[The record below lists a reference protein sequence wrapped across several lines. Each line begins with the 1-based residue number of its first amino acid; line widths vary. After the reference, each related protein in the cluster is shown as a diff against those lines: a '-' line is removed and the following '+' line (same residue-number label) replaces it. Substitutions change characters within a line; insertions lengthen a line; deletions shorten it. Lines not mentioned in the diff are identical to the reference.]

1 MKKQVKPVKK
11 KLQKKVIPAKKSK
24 SSSKLLKVL
33 AVLFGSFVLLFA
45 GILIAVYI
53 IVDKDFIESQ
63 LENVLHRQVRVA
75 SFDSSIFSA
84 VSGIEVKDVK
94 VSNFKTEEQL
104 KSLKGKPVPEND
116 VFAAL
121 GSFKFK
127 LSIPPL
133 LKKQFVLNEV
143 MLYSAKINIIRYK
156 NGMFNFSDLLVPSK
170 KDKTKKEKEIS
181 PEEKPKDSAPVKAD
195 DIPVAVNIG
204 SIGLQDAQINFYD
217 QTTGQSLMLYKV
229 TAKVH
234 DIIIDPSDLKN
245 KDNAVFVVSGGIK
258 TVSRPK
264 SGSVESFDIGFE
276 VTGNAIPFD
285 KSTRILNPE
294 ITFRAG
300 SPYGTITGLQ
310 IFNEMINVEQL
321 SKYSG
326 KFDFLKKEINWK
338 NGFVSAHYKNNIV
351 SFKDGKIAN
360 DDYTLLFNGSMNIA
374 SSVVDID
381 ADLSIAKK
389 HAETVKKRIEALA
402 SKAIK
407 GKAAKFVTPAKVADI
422 ALKPLLND
430 KGEIFLKEKI
440 KGNVAKPDADLISP
454 KLSSIDDVIKDAV
467 KEAGGEVID
476 AVKDKA
482 KDKAKKEAAKQTD
495 KAKSKAGSKVKG
507 LINR

>member
-1 MKKQVKPVKK
+1 MKKQLKTVKK
-11 KLQKKVIPAKKSK
+11 SAKKKFISAKKTK
-24 SSSKLLKVL
+24 SSSRLLKAL
-33 AVLFGSFVLLFA
+33 AVIFGSFILLFA
-45 GILIAVYI
+45 GVLIAVYI
-53 IVDKDFIESQ
+53 IVDKEFVESQ

-84 VSGIEVKDVK
+84 VSGIEIKDVK
-94 VSNFKTEEQL
+94 VSNFKTEDQL
-104 KSLKGKPVPEND
+104 KSLKGKPVAEND

-121 GSFKFK
+121 GSFRFK

-143 MLYSAKINIIRYK
+143 MLYSAKINIVRYK
-156 NGMFNFSDLLVPSK
+156 NGMFNFSDLLVPEK
-170 KDKTKKEKEIS
+170 KDKSKKEKEVS
-181 PEEKPKDSAPVKAD
+181 PEDKPKDSAPVKAD

-204 SIGLQDAQINFYD
+204 SIGLQDAQISIFD

-234 DIIIDPSDLKN
+234 DIVIDPSDLKN
-245 KDNAVFVVSGGIK
+245 KDNAAFVISGGIK

-276 VTGNAIPFD
+276 ITGNAVPFD

-294 ITFRAG
+294 INLRAG

-326 KFDFLKKEINWK
+326 KFDFLKKEITWK
-338 NGFVSAHYKNNIV
+338 NGFVSAHYKNNVV

-360 DDYTLLFNGSMNIA
+360 DDYTLLFNGNMNIV

-389 HAETVKKRIEALA
+389 HSETVKKRIETLA

-407 GKAAKFVTPAKVADI
+407 GKAAKFVTPAKIADI

-440 KGNVAKPDADLISP
+440 KGNVSKPDAELVSP
-454 KLSSIDDVIKDAV
+454 KLSSIDDVIKEAV
-467 KEAGGEVID
+467 KEAGGEIID
-476 AVKDKA
+476 AAKDKA
-482 KDKAKKEAAKQTD
+482 KDKAKKEATKQTD
-495 KAKSKAGSKVKG
+495 KAKSKAGSKVKS
-507 LINR
+507 LLKN

>member
-11 KLQKKVIPAKKSK
+11 SSQKKVIPAKKSK
-24 SSSKLLKVL
+24 SSSKLLKAL
-33 AVLFGSFVLLFA
+33 AVLFGAFVLLFA

-53 IVDKDFIESQ
+53 IVDKDFVESQ

-75 SFDSSIFSA
+75 AFDSSIFSA
-84 VSGIEVKDVK
+84 VSGIEVKEVK

-104 KSLKGKPVPEND
+104 KSLKGKPVAEND

-156 NGMFNFSDLLVPSK
+156 NGMFNFSDLLVPAK
-170 KDKTKKEKEIS
+170 KDKSEKEVS

-195 DIPVAVNIG
+195 DLPVAVNIG
-204 SIGLQDAQINFYD
+204 SVGLQDAQINFYD
-217 QTTGQSLMLYKV
+217 QATGQSLMLYKV

-234 DIIIDPSDLKN
+234 DIVVDPKDLSN
-245 KDNAVFVVSGGIK
+245 KDNAMFIISGGIK

-276 VTGNAIPFD
+276 VTGNAVPFD

-294 ITFRAG
+294 INLRAG

-338 NGFVSAHYKNNIV
+338 NGFVSAHYKNNVV

-360 DDYTLLFNGSMNIA
+360 DDYTLLFNGNMNIA
-374 SSVVDID
+374 TSVVDID

-389 HAETVKKRIEALA
+389 HSETVKKRIEALA

-407 GKAAKFVTPAKVADI
+407 GKVAKFVTPAKIADI
-422 ALKPLLND
+422 ALKPLLNE

-440 KGNVAKPDADLISP
+440 KGDVAKPNADLVSP

-476 AVKDKA
+476 AAKDKA
-482 KDKAKKEAAKQTD
+482 KDKAKKEATKQTD
-495 KAKSKAGSKVKG
+495 KAKSKAGSKIKG
-507 LINR
+507 LIK

>member
-1 MKKQVKPVKK
+1 MKKPVKPVKK
-11 KLQKKVIPAKKSK
+11 SSKKKVIPAKKSK

-33 AVLFGSFVLLFA
+33 AVLFGAFVLLFA

-53 IVDKDFIESQ
+53 IVDKDFVESQ

-104 KSLKGKPVPEND
+104 KSLKGKPVAEND

-156 NGMFNFSDLLVPSK
+156 NGMFNFSDLIVPEK
-170 KDKTKKEKEIS
+170 KDKSEKEVS
-181 PEEKPKDSAPVKAD
+181 PEEKPKDSAPVKAE

-204 SIGLQDAQINFYD
+204 SVGLQDAQINFYD

-234 DIIIDPSDLKN
+234 DIVIDPKDLAN
-245 KDNAVFVVSGGIK
+245 KDNAMFVISGGIK

-276 VTGNAIPFD
+276 VTGNAVPFD

-294 ITFRAG
+294 INLRAG

-326 KFDFLKKEINWK
+326 KFDFLKKEIKWK
-338 NGFVSAHYKNNIV
+338 NGFVSAHYKNNVV

-360 DDYTLLFNGSMNIA
+360 DDYTLLFNGNMNIV

-389 HAETVKKRIEALA
+389 HSETVKKRIENLA

-407 GKAAKFVTPAKVADI
+407 GKAAKFVTPAKIADV

-440 KGNVAKPDADLISP
+440 KGNVSKPDAELVSP
-454 KLSSIDDVIKDAV
+454 KLSSIDDVVKEAV
-467 KEAGGEVID
+467 KEAGGEIID
-476 AVKDKA
+476 AAKDKA

-495 KAKSKAGSKVKG
+495 KAKSKAGSKVKS

>member
-1 MKKQVKPVKK
+1 
-11 KLQKKVIPAKKSK
+11 
-24 SSSKLLKVL
+24 
-33 AVLFGSFVLLFA
+33 
-45 GILIAVYI
+45 
-53 IVDKDFIESQ
+53 ESQ

-75 SFDSSIFSA
+75 SFDSSVFSA
-84 VSGIEVKDVK
+84 VSGIEVKDVR

-104 KSLKGKPVPEND
+104 KSLKGKPVAEND

-143 MLYSAKINIIRYK
+143 MLYSAKINIVRYK
-156 NGMFNFSDLLVPSK
+156 NGMFNFSDLLVPKK
-170 KDKTKKEKEIS
+170 KDKPEKKVS
-181 PEEKPKDSAPVKAD
+181 PEEKPKDSAPVKAED
-195 DIPVAVNIG
+195 LPVAVNIG
-204 SIGLQDAQINFYD
+204 SVGLQDAQINIYD

-234 DIIIDPSDLKN
+234 DIVVDPKDLSN
-245 KDNAVFVVSGGIK
+245 KDNAMFVISGGIK

-276 VTGNAIPFD
+276 VTGNAVPFD
-285 KSTRILNPE
+285 KSTRIMNPE
-294 ITFRAG
+294 INLRAG

-338 NGFVSAHYKNNIV
+338 NGFVSAHYKNNVV
-351 SFKDGKIAN
+351 SFRDGKIAN
-360 DDYTLLFNGSMNIA
+360 DDYTLLFNGNMNIA
-374 SSVVDID
+374 TSVVDID

-389 HAETVKKRIEALA
+389 HSETVKKRIVTLA
-402 SKAIK
+402 SKAVK
-407 GKAAKFVTPAKVADI
+407 GKAAKIVTPVKIADI

-440 KGNVAKPDADLISP
+440 KGNVSKPNADLVSP
-454 KLSSIDDVIKDAV
+454 KLSSIDDVVKEAV

-476 AVKDKA
+476 AAKDKA
-482 KDKAKKEAAKQTD
+482 KDKTKKEAAKQTD
-495 KAKSKAGSKVKG
+495 KAKSKAGSKVKS
-507 LINR
+507 LIK

>member
-1 MKKQVKPVKK
+1 MKKPVKPVKK
-11 KLQKKVIPAKKSK
+11 SSKKKVIPAKKSK

-33 AVLFGSFVLLFA
+33 AVLCGSFVLLFA

-104 KSLKGKPVPEND
+104 KSLKGKPVAEND

-143 MLYSAKINIIRYK
+143 MLYSAKINIVRYK
-156 NGMFNFSDLLVPSK
+156 NGMFNFSDLLVPEK
-170 KDKTKKEKEIS
+170 KDKPKKEIS
-181 PEEKPKDSAPVKAD
+181 PAEKPKDSAPVKAD
-195 DIPVAVNIG
+195 DLPVAVNIG
-204 SIGLQDAQINFYD
+204 SVGLQDAQINIYD
-217 QTTGQSLMLYKV
+217 QTTGQSLVLYKV

-234 DIIIDPSDLKN
+234 DIVVDPKDLSN
-245 KDNAVFVVSGGIK
+245 KDNAMFVISGGIK

-264 SGSVESFDIGFE
+264 SGSVESFDVGFE
-276 VTGNAIPFD
+276 VTGNAVPFD

-294 ITFRAG
+294 INLRAG

-326 KFDFLKKEINWK
+326 KFDFLKKEIKWK
-338 NGFVSAHYKNNIV
+338 NGFVSAHYKNNVV
-351 SFKDGKIAN
+351 SFRDGKIAN
-360 DDYTLLFNGSMNIA
+360 DDYTLLFNGNMNIA
-374 SSVVDID
+374 TSVVDID

-407 GKAAKFVTPAKVADI
+407 GKAAKFVTPVKIAEI

-440 KGNVAKPDADLISP
+440 KGNISKPNADLVTP
-454 KLSSIDDVIKDAV
+454 KLSSIDDVVKEAV

-476 AVKDKA
+476 AAKDKA

-507 LINR
+507 LIK

>member
-1 MKKQVKPVKK
+1 MKKPVKPVKK
-11 KLQKKVIPAKKSK
+11 SSKKKVIPAKKSK
-24 SSSKLLKVL
+24 SSSKLLKIL
-33 AVLFGSFVLLFA
+33 AVVFGFFVLLFA

-53 IVDKDFIESQ
+53 IVDKDFVESQ

-75 SFDSSIFSA
+75 SFDSSVFSA

-104 KSLKGKPVPEND
+104 KSLKGKPVAEND

-156 NGMFNFSDLLVPSK
+156 NGMFNFSDLLVPEK
-170 KDKTKKEKEIS
+170 KDKSEKEIS
-181 PEEKPKDSAPVKAD
+181 PAEKPKDSAPVKAED
-195 DIPVAVNIG
+195 LPVAVNIG
-204 SIGLQDAQINFYD
+204 SVGLQDAQINIYD

-234 DIIIDPSDLKN
+234 DIVVDPNDLSN
-245 KDNAVFVVSGGIK
+245 KDNAMFVISGGIK

-264 SGSVESFDIGFE
+264 SGSVQSFDIGFE
-276 VTGNAIPFD
+276 VTGNAVPFD

-294 ITFRAG
+294 INLRAG

-338 NGFVSAHYKNNIV
+338 NGFVSAHYKNNVV
-351 SFKDGKIAN
+351 SFRDGKIAN
-360 DDYTLLFNGSMNIA
+360 DDYTLLFNGNMNIA
-374 SSVVDID
+374 TSVVDID

-389 HAETVKKRIEALA
+389 HSETVKKRIVTLA
-402 SKAIK
+402 SKAVK
-407 GKAAKFVTPAKVADI
+407 GKAAKFVTPVKIADI

-440 KGNVAKPDADLISP
+440 KGNISKPNADLVTP
-454 KLSSIDDVIKDAV
+454 KLSSIDDVVKEAV

-476 AVKDKA
+476 AAKDKA

-507 LINR
+507 LIK